1 MIAVAIEPHTAC
13 MGTLGITLVF
23 SFLLN
28 QIVATEHLAF
38 QVGKTAIVLI
48 PLLIDSIGSHHNLV
62 EQVPGTIVSKCT
74 DTLFNKHVVP
84 WIIHI
89 SCPHLADLRLTTQS
103 FGHTLVG
110 GVVIKVTHHEDL
122 PLGILKQK
130 VIFDDTHLTGGTLTI
145 EGSAVSTGPV
155 ANDNSHAFIGQD
167 ALDRQEATGLEG
179 AVFRKLGHIGR
190 QLHILHRKQRGVI
203 EHGAIHTSAVR
214 TFDMHELHTTG
225 TQRLLVNKI
234 AQRPR
239 ILHLRK
245 SDNGTAH
252 IRKHVCSHIGQCPC
266 HILKLMRVFPRIPT
280 VTASGKILIVVLALI
295 MTCIKQI
302 LLIIETYSINRVFL
316 LRRSNSH
323 DTAENNG
330 KKDSQSIH
338 NYVIFCKD
346 TKKREH
352 NKRIHSFFMPSALY
366 FREFIRKDTK
376 IINK

>member
-13 MGTLGITLVF
+13 MGTLGISLVL

-122 PLGILKQK
+122 PGGILKQK
-130 VIFDDTHLTGGTLTI
+130 VILDDTHLTGGTLTI

-155 ANDNSHAFIGQD
+155 ANDNSHAFIGQN
-167 ALDRQEATGLEG
+167 ALHRQETTGLEG
-179 AVFRKLGHIGR
+179 AVFGKLRHIGR
-190 QLHILHRKQRGVI
+190 QLHILHRKQRRIV
-203 EHGAIHTSAVR
+203 EHSAVHTS
-214 TFDMHELHTTG
+214 
-225 TQRLLVNKI
+225 
-234 AQRPR
+234 
-239 ILHLRK
+239 
-245 SDNGTAH
+245 
-252 IRKHVCSHIGQCPC
+252 
-266 HILKLMRVFPRIPT
+266 
-280 VTASGKILIVVLALI
+280 
-295 MTCIKQI
+295 
-302 LLIIETYSINRVFL
+302 
-316 LRRSNSH
+316 
-323 DTAENNG
+323 
-330 KKDSQSIH
+330 
-338 NYVIFCKD
+338 
-346 TKKREH
+346 
-352 NKRIHSFFMPSALY
+352 
-366 FREFIRKDTK
+366 
-376 IINK
+376 